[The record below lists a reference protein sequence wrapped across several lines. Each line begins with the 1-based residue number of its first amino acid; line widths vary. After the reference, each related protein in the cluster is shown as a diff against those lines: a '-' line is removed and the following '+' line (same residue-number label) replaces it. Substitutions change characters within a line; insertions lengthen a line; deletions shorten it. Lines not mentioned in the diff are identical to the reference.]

1 MNQQFIKVHNRV
13 VRLDAIAYID
23 FLDSGRS
30 MIFVSGVTPE
40 KQHISVDVEE
50 TRKLKEFMDSR
61 SHLIGVEMPE
71 PAAADRPR
79 FEFRE
84 RRFA

>member
-1 MNQQFIKVHNRV
+1 MSQPFIKVHNRV

-23 FLDSGRS
+23 FLESGRS
-30 MIFVSGVTPE
+30 MIFVGGLTPE

-50 TRKLKEFMDSR
+50 TRKLREYMDSH
-61 SHLIGVEMPE
+61 SASMNAE
-71 PAAADRPR
+71 PPAGPAADRPR